1 MLSNEIV
8 LRPRFQMELEQV
20 SSQLLARF
28 SEAKKSQNKFVVSCL
43 DDHIFIKL
51 PSSQQHFWSPQL
63 HLEITENDENSCSL
77 NGFFGPNPT
86 IWTMFMFLHV
96 AVGILFM
103 VNLTWLYS
111 NYNLGNAIGLQIGIM
126 VILVLTWILLYV
138 AGRIG
143 KKKGKP
149 GMRELY
155 DFMNEI
161 INYNLQAPNSRTS
174 P

>member
-8 LRPRFQMELEQV
+8 LRPRFQMELEEPC
-20 SSQLLARF
+20 SQLVMKF
-28 SEAKKSQNKFVVSCL
+28 SEVKKDQSKFVVSCV

-51 PSSQQHFWSPQL
+51 PNKEQHFWSPQL
-63 HLEITENDENSCSL
+63 HLELSEISENKCSL
-77 NGFFGPNPT
+77 HGFFGPNPT
-86 IWTMFMFLHV
+86 VWTLFMFLHV

-111 NYNLGNAIGLQIGIM
+111 NYNLGNPITVQIVIA
-126 VILVLTWILLYV
+126 VILVLAWILLYF
-138 AGRIG
+138 AGAMG

-155 DFMNEI
+155 DFMLKTI
-161 INYNLQAPNSRTS
+161 QL
-174 P
+174 

>member
-8 LRPRFQMELEQV
+8 LRPRFQMELEEPCSHLV
-20 SSQLLARF
+20 MKF
-28 SEAKKSQNKFVVSCL
+28 SEVKKSQNRFVISCV

-51 PSSQQHFWSPQL
+51 PKREQHFWSPQL
-63 HLEITENDENSCSL
+63 HLEITEKDENSCSL
-77 NGFFGPNPT
+77 HGFFGPNPT
-86 IWTMFMFLHV
+86 VWTMFMFLHV

-103 VNLTWLYS
+103 VDLTWLYS
-111 NYNLGNAIGLQIGIM
+111 NYNLGNTIGLQIGIA
-126 VILVLTWILLYV
+126 IFLVVVWILLYF
-138 AGRIG
+138 AGTIG

-161 INYNLQAPNSRTS
+161 VENSKSQIPNSK
-174 P
+174 

>member
-8 LRPRFQMELEQV
+8 LRPRFQMELEEPC
-20 SSQLLARF
+20 SQLVVKF
-28 SEAKKSQNKFVVSCL
+28 SEAKKSQNRFIISCV

-51 PSSQQHFWSPQL
+51 PKREQHFWSPQL
-63 HLEITENDENSCSL
+63 HLEITEKDENSCSL
-77 NGFFGPNPT
+77 HGFFGPNPT
-86 IWTMFMFLHV
+86 VWTMFMFLHV

-103 VNLTWLYS
+103 VDLTWLYS
-111 NYNLGNAIGLQIGIM
+111 NYNLGNTIGLQIGIA
-126 VILVLTWILLYV
+126 IFLVVVWILLYF
-138 AGRIG
+138 AGTIG

-161 INYNLQAPNSRTS
+161 INSKF
-174 P
+174 

>member
-8 LRPRFQMELEQV
+8 LRPRFHMELEKPC
-20 SSQLLARF
+20 SQLLKKF
-28 SEAKKSQNKFVVSCL
+28 SEVKESQNRFIVSCV

-51 PSSQQHFWSPQL
+51 PNNQQHFWSPQL
-63 HLEITENDENSCSL
+63 HLELSETKENKCTL

-86 IWTMFMFLHV
+86 VWTMFMFFHV

-103 VNLTWLYS
+103 VNATWLYS
-111 NYNLGNAIGLQIGIM
+111 NYNLENPIILQIGIGINL
-126 VILVLTWILLYV
+126 VIIWILLYF
-138 AGRIG
+138 AGALG

-155 DFMNEI
+155 DFMMETLN
-161 INYNLQAPNSRTS
+161 
-174 P
+174 